1 MATRSGATNVT
12 RGWLLALALP
22 ILGGCTTVKFV
33 MKNPYTAEVWTV
45 YEHTFGSDTI
55 VYCPP
60 IENATCME
68 ATFTSSKPGILSHA
82 SNNSDE

>member
-1 MATRSGATNVT
+1 MVRK
-12 RGWLLALALP
+12 LALALVAALALP
-22 ILGGCTTVKFV
+22 ALCAGCTSVKFV

-55 VYCPP
+55 IYCPP

-68 ATFTSSKPGILSHA
+68 ATFADSAAATSSA
-82 SNNSDE
+82 TNNNSINDE